1 MIPLFAIVVVIVDRK
16 ENILLHYIGLIN
28 MKKRDLRFVISF
40 TDHFIYISLVI
51 ESDQTCYQFK
61 LKTFSRLFASM
72 NKQVYIF
79 N

>member
-28 MKKRDLRFVISF
+28 MKKREISF